1 MTVSRFKTVLPGDVQ
16 TVWVIV
22 TGVADYPAW
31 RSDVERVETPG
42 AQSFLEYTK
51 GGYVTKFTIIG
62 EESCRRWT
70 LRMENDNL
78 TGRWVGVF
86 RQRGAATVIDFT
98 ESVTVKRLWMRPFVK
113 LYLQRQ
119 QARFAA
125 DLRAALDARRA
136 GRN

>member
-1 MTVSRFKTVLPGDVQ
+1 MTVSRFKTVLPGDVHD
-16 TVWVIV
+16 VWDVV